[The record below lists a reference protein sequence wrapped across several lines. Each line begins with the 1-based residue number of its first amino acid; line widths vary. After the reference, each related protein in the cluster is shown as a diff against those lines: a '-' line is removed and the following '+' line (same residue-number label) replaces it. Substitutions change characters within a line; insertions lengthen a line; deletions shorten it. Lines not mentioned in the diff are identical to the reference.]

1 MTTCD
6 PQDFKYLSSEDNARN
21 NLLKDKVI
29 NDSGKILDF
38 KSFDKKAKEFKD
50 YASKL
55 LKIDITSVITGARN
69 GFVKFDKAVFRKVD
83 KLRGYDKINAENIR
97 KQLAELDKPTQEVKP
112 GVQELFESNPEL
124 ANQVYEA
131 LGFGKN
137 IEFSEEKEIEE
148 FKKDKSTKEL
158 SFDEIFKNETD
169 AVTLKLWQSLKPY
182 IRTNA
187 KVYYQDNYFFA
198 GKSELASEYG
208 YAATIDGKGN
218 VLIFDKAKLD
228 SDTILHELLH
238 DFLLDAINVN
248 KDQVLINELQRIFD
262 KVKQDTDLVE
272 RYSYAFNNLDEFV
285 SEVFGN
291 KGFRQELS
299 YIKDFKLNKTSNIF
313 ESISKAIKDYLKN
326 TFNFEINNTVLD
338 NIFNAVEHTIK
349 EKNQITPQQKQQ
361 ALQLYSQYLDT
372 IFPDSKVKDVFTL
385 STTFNLLKDPSKGIQ
400 SLISKYRA
408 FKGFIV
414 EPSNTGNL
422 YPKNSMYKD
431 YKVIINPKD
440 GLIEENGREGY
451 KIAVESRI
459 HVLGSKQ
466 DIAGFKKFVAQPSTN
481 VKEGVSEL
489 FDSTPELASIGT
501 PQQYSAYLD
510 TIFPDSQ
517 VKNVL
522 YHGSLDKITKFNK
535 DQHFGTSEQANLRVL
550 RKADDENRYGDI
562 KIYSAVVNVTNSKT
576 VEDAGF
582 DWSKEIKQGKEEGF
596 DSLTYSN
603 KGETYVNNKGEYL
616 NLDNSY
622 LIFDPKN
629 SHILGSKQDIENFK
643 EFVEKPKEEIKKPKL
658 GEQGKLFFSRK
669 PEEVNYMIKSLD
681 ILNSDKGKQVFEKGK
696 KAGWSLEKTLTE
708 LQVPKEQKELI
719 LNLGKTDREEIIT
732 DLLANYSYAVEIN
745 TANEQSKYDYKLKE
759 VDGKYFISYDNF
771 KTQDEVDKNTYD
783 SLEIPKTKV
792 YSYLTVPGGTN
803 YTENEIA
810 TPAITPSIKGHAEFA
825 TDQGIGWF
833 RSDTLQN
840 FVNNIVTKTRRIL
853 EVQSD
858 LFQKGRDKKELISNF
873 DNYGYYSEFQ
883 YTFTSNYLEIEDYK
897 KEGWEEDGFRNG
909 AYYFKRKNKDAVRNP
924 NIPKNNFLQ
933 LLNKDNNWVTFF
945 VKSIIQ
951 DSAKKGYEKVL
962 FPSGN
967 TASKIEGHT
976 TLEQFKKQKEDR
988 LKEIDVDTFTI
999 LDENGNAEG
1008 KEFNTEK
1015 EALDY
1020 INNSDNIDLRYIET
1034 KKFRKTEINQLK
1046 QELERVETEGFGA
1059 LKPIFNFY
1067 ENTVTNVLRK
1077 QGFSPKVI
1085 IDEYGNTWNEVEI
1098 TPEMAEDYIL
1108 FATKKTAVERML
1120 TEGEVELREIIRT
1133 PDKQIVAEKLKNPS
1147 VIAKMKAIIDA
1158 LGIKMEI
1165 SDLGEEIAAQADIL
1179 NRLIKFADDSITEDN
1194 FTEETIHFIVEILE
1208 QKDPKL
1214 YKMLES
1220 EIWKYQIYTNVRAE
1234 YSNFPEYRNADGSLN
1249 VAKIKKEAIGQLLV
1263 AKLLNQEEIKDEK
1276 NFWGSVWNTI
1286 SNFIK
1291 DLFYKIPFAQRDEFQ
1306 NLADRI
1312 MQEPDLITSDDVK
1325 YLSSKNKFF
1334 AKRTNNSLAS
1344 SLARARKAFGTEK
1357 EEKFGSFKDEID
1369 AFEFFKNMNSDI
1381 QKVTEKELNP
1391 NTNEYEDVDY
1401 YIYKGNKKQR
1411 VTTIISEAN
1420 KKTFANISQD
1430 DVAKALREAKMQKGT
1445 DVHHAIQEILER
1457 YIDAD
1462 TGLLREETLDAP
1474 LNINIPK
1481 EAYKRLEN
1489 HLSNRLDTYPKGT
1502 RFLLETKIVNEEQGY
1517 GGTLDFIAFLPTG
1530 ETDLLDWKTNN
1541 VVYWEAGER
1550 KKRFDVSPF
1559 NQTYWKTQLSFYK
1572 RALESNGV
1580 KNFRYTRAIPIAM
1593 ETKQTI
1599 VDRTKPTTPDNVV
1612 YNITNLQVGNSEPR
1626 KIKKTEFYLV
1636 PVSLEEEK
1644 TGIKEID
1651 DLVEKL
1657 NGIYERIRTS
1667 QYKKEEAYRKR
1678 QELDRLSS
1686 VIREIQTKR
1695 TATLFTNLFA
1705 ENFDKFR
1712 DLTDVEFDF
1721 LQDIK
1726 GKKLLE
1732 KEQEDK
1738 IHSYFNE
1745 VYTAVEF
1752 LQTFQSFPDIVKQ
1765 LYEEGEFTDYE
1776 KQVLGQVSKIE
1787 SEASTILNTLI
1798 NNSTEVM
1805 DKLGELYGID
1815 KLSAEDNKNIS
1826 NFTGFISIL
1835 HREEKSIQFAARL
1848 INVIKF
1854 LGQKESKEFFDKDS
1868 GKFTKV
1874 FNAVTE
1880 WAKENKKP
1888 WKEVYSF
1895 LLAKDENGNPIRQLA
1910 SKLNPEYRKELK
1922 DKQEEFEIFKKE
1934 VEQSLVDL
1942 GYASDV
1948 FDKKLAKEY
1957 KEHVISWLEKN
1968 YNLEEYDKNYEEAL
1982 KKYKESIKDLR
1993 LDEDNDTNKK
2003 KKKKLLQSWIN
2014 DHDIYS
2020 SPSALSLKTNYLLY
2034 GEGILKEEK
2043 WYSEEYKF
2051 LKQEGNEPLLEAY
2064 NLFTSLNQRAQDN
2077 GMLDDVF
2084 SARLWIPNIPD
2095 PSLRKAAFVALK
2107 DGSSAAWYSIS
2118 KVKDFLQRHIGFL
2131 TSKDVEGNELNYDP
2145 LTGKEI
2151 RKIPIK
2157 YKYVDVPEIEKK
2169 ENESEEDFEKR
2180 KQLTRKEAEAQLSDD
2195 LFEVYAKWA
2204 DHIIKYEI
2212 LSNYENRFKMVQL
2225 LESLKTQ
2232 STALDS
2238 KGNIVQ
2244 KRDKS
2249 GLKTLE
2255 SQLTSKDPKI
2265 ESELNQIIN
2274 TYVYSSSLDV
2284 KPEYYKLANA
2294 LYDYAALNF
2303 LGLNVTSW
2311 VSNIVG
2317 ATFAARTIEG
2327 KWFKK
2332 NDFLNVGISTTLG
2345 VFNDDLA
2352 KYGKDLFIKSRYLI
2366 NELDTRILSE
2376 YDSDPSSEFKTKG
2389 KFALGD
2395 IAFAGFRL
2403 GDHFIQDSIA
2413 TSIFVNTTIINGK
2426 FVNINDYVKAEYNS
2440 KIFDENISSK
2450 ERNDLIKERD
2460 EKIEKM
2466 KREENLFRFIKE
2478 ENGVFK
2484 IEGIDFNTTEGKA
2497 EMLKYQNTVAH
2508 YIKQSIGN
2516 VDDFDKSINR
2526 MTWGWKFVMQFKN
2539 WMPRVIGSRFND
2551 VEYQYEFDDYHYGR
2565 SRIFLDSFRN
2575 NFLVTLKEMMKSL
2588 VEVIPFVDRNT
2599 GSIDMIKAAKDAYI
2613 RKKVEAI
2620 RQNKKFDLT
2629 EDQFVDI
2636 YITGFKN
2643 QLTAFT
2649 NILQVSGAVI
2659 LIAFASA
2666 GDEDKWYWKI
2676 LYKTYY
2682 KVRRE
2687 MLFEYDPN
2695 QTISFFSQGV
2705 FPALSVLAEFTSVFA
2720 EIKKEVFEPK
2730 KGKPISAII
2739 KTIPVLR
2746 ELHYWLSAMSKDYAK
2761 MLGVKQPNPQ
2771 SLL

>member
-21 NLLKDKVI
+21 NLLGDKVI
-29 NDSGKILDF
+29 NNSGKILDF
-38 KSFDKKAKEFKD
+38 ESFDKKAKEFKD

-97 KQLAELDKPTQEVKP
+97 KQLAELDKPTQEIKP
-112 GVQELFESNPEL
+112 GVEELFDENPEL

-131 LGFGKN
+131 LGFNKN
-137 IEFSEEKEIEE
+137 PEFFKGNILNIDDKIYNISEKISSKNLAKRYGFKISSNIPVYIVKENLGVRKGGYDTNQNIIILSENSDKETIEHELIHSVEYNLDKKELNSLYEKVKNKITEDSFKDYVSWNFKKSISEFIADGISKKVFRDALEKEG
-148 FKKDKSTKEL
+148 L
-158 SFDEIFKNETD
+158 LDEVDSALAIYKTD
-169 AVTLKLWQSLKPY
+169 VTL
-182 IRTNA
+182 
-187 KVYYQDNYFFA
+187 
-198 GKSELASEYG
+198 
-208 YAATIDGKGN
+208 
-218 VLIFDKAKLD
+218 
-228 SDTILHELLH
+228 
-238 DFLLDAINVN
+238 
-248 KDQVLINELQRIFD
+248 
-262 KVKQDTDLVE
+262 
-272 RYSYAFNNLDEFV
+272 
-285 SEVFGN
+285 
-291 KGFRQELS
+291 
-299 YIKDFKLNKTSNIF
+299 
-313 ESISKAIKDYLKN
+313 
-326 TFNFEINNTVLD
+326 
-338 NIFNAVEHTIK
+338 
-349 EKNQITPQQKQQ
+349 QQKQQ

-372 IFPDSKVKDVFTL
+372 VFPDSKVKD
-385 STTFNLLKDPSKGIQ
+385 
-400 SLISKYRA
+400 
-408 FKGFIV
+408 IV
-414 EPSNTGNL
+414 
-422 YPKNSMYKD
+422 
-431 YKVIINPKD
+431 
-440 GLIEENGREGY
+440 
-451 KIAVESRI
+451 
-459 HVLGSKQ
+459 
-466 DIAGFKKFVAQPSTN
+466 
-481 VKEGVSEL
+481 
-489 FDSTPELASIGT
+489 
-501 PQQYSAYLD
+501 
-510 TIFPDSQ
+510 
-517 VKNVL
+517 

-562 KIYSAVVNVTNSKT
+562 KIYSAVINVTNSKT

-708 LQVPKEQKELI
+708 LQIPKEQKELI

-732 DLLANYSYAVEIN
+732 DLLANYSYIVEIN
-745 TANEQSKYDYKLKE
+745 TAKSK
-759 VDGKYFISYDNF
+759 
-771 KTQDEVDKNTYD
+771 VDKYRIDYAYHNVDFNEIKKTGLYFLYNGITYD
-783 SLEIPKTKV
+783 FNKGGSIFLKNNISILENEAEKIYNDFRQYKIEKAKRQEKENFEPTQY
-792 YSYLTVPGGTN
+792 YSNLTVPGGTN

-833 RSDTLQN
+833 RSDDSDVQSNTLDQEKTRKEFKEKIN
-840 FVNNIVTKTRRIL
+840 GTENEYWDWVEKNYPQLPAPKTRRIL

-924 NIPKNNFLQ
+924 NIPQNNFLQ
-933 LLNKDNNWVTFF
+933 LLNKDSNWVTFF

-967 TASKIEGHT
+967 TASKVEGHT
-976 TLEQFKKQKEDR
+976 TLEEFKKQKEDR

-1008 KEFNTEK
+1008 REFNTEK

-1046 QELERVETEGFGA
+1046 QELERVEREGFGA

-1067 ENTVTNVLRK
+1067 ENTVTNVLKK

-1085 IDEYGNTWNEVEI
+1085 IDKYGNTWNEVEI

-1644 TGIKEID
+1644 TGVKEID
-1651 DLVEKL
+1651 DLVQKL
-1657 NGIYERIRTS
+1657 TGIYERIRTS

-1752 LQTFQSFPDIVKQ
+1752 LQTFENFPDVVKQ
-1765 LYEEGEFTDYE
+1765 LYQEGEFTDYE
-1776 KQVLGQVSKIE
+1776 KQVVEQISKIQ
-1787 SEASTILNTLI
+1787 SEANNIKNTLI
-1798 NNSTEVM
+1798 NNSTQVM

-1815 KLSAEDNKNIS
+1815 KLSAADNKNIS

-2020 SPSALSLKTNYLLY
+2020 SPSALSLKRNYLLY

-2157 YKYVDVPEIEKK
+2157 YKYVEIPEIERKK
-2169 ENESEEDFEKR
+2169 NESEEDFEKR
-2180 KQLTRKEAEAQLSDD
+2180 KELTKKEAEAQLSDD

-2212 LSNYENRFKMVQL
+2212 LSNYENRFKMIQL
-2225 LESLKTQ
+2225 LEINKVGSQ
-2232 STALDS
+2232 GLDS

-2244 KRDKS
+2244 KKDS
-2249 GLKTLE
+2249 YTGIKTLE
-2255 SQLTSKDPKI
+2255 YQLTAKDPKI
-2265 ESELNQIIN
+2265 LSELNQIIN

-2629 EDQFVDI
+2629 EDQFVDT

-2643 QLTAFT
+2643 QLTAFA

-2739 KTIPVLR
+2739 KTIPILR